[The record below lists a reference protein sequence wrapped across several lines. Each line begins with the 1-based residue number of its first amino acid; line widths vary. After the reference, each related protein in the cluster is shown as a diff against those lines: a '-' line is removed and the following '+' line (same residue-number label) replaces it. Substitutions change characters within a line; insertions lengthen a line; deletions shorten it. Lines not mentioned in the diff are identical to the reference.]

1 MAYSATVT
9 ITHAGGRDYL
19 VTISETEAAAASEAT
34 ITGLPK
40 KGLLLAQLADK
51 KPSSRTAPQR
61 PPSATWPIL
70 LSLITAPQACS
81 TTRAL

>member
-51 KPSSRTAPQR
+51 TAHQQLGRSCYPLLQR
-61 PPSATWPIL
+61 HR
-70 LSLITAPQACS
+70 
-81 TTRAL
+81 RALPQERCGCWNQ